1 MHVRAWIPQHERK
14 KAVDVATVVDV
25 VVKES
30 TSRKMTSVSEIFV
43 RRPVMTTLIM
53 IGILV
58 FGIVAYRMLPVS
70 DLPNVDFPTIQ
81 VTAQLPGAAP
91 DTMASAVATP
101 LEKQFS
107 TIPALDS
114 MTSVSGIGQTQI
126 TLQFTLERNI
136 DAAALDVQSSISAAL
151 KQLPPTM
158 TTPPTFRKVNPAD
171 APIFFLGMSSK
182 TLPLSKVDEYG
193 ESLLAQR
200 LSMIDGVALVN
211 VYGSAKYAVRI
222 DLDPG
227 AMASRGL
234 GIDQVQAAVSAG
246 NVDLPTGVLYG
257 SDRTYNVIVNGQY
270 DNAKPFG
277 DLIVSYQ
284 NGAPVRLKDIGHVYD
299 GVQTDKLAAWVNGQ
313 RGVLLAI
320 QKQPGV
326 NTIAVVQRIR
336 AVLPGFEKQ
345 LPAGVDLKIFYDRTE
360 SIRASVDD
368 VEFSLLLALGLVIL
382 VIFIFLRNLSATI
395 IPALALPMS
404 IVGTFAVM
412 YPFGYSLDNLSL
424 MALTL
429 CVGFV
434 VDDAIVMLENISRHM
449 DMGKTPLQATLDG
462 AQEIGFTIVSMTL
475 SLAAVFIPLLFM
487 GGIIG
492 RLLHEFAV
500 TIVSAVL
507 VSGFVS
513 LSLTPMLCSRM
524 LKSHKGEKH
533 GRMYQFFED
542 VFDGMQGF
550 YKRTLHASLDHR
562 RWVLAGFGL
571 ILIVTVAL
579 FVLVPKGFLPS
590 DDTGQLF
597 VFTEADQDVGFA
609 EMARKQHEAAA
620 IIQQDKNIQGVMSFI
635 GVSGSSA
642 TINLGRMIITLK
654 PRSERA
660 VPDDVIQELRPKL
673 TGIPGFKV
681 YLQNIPIIRIGGQLT
696 KTQYQYTLQDIDTK
710 ELFAFVPKLV
720 ASISKLQGFQD
731 VTSDLLI
738 ATPEMDVKI
747 DRDAASA
754 VGVTAAQIEGALY
767 TAFGPQQVST
777 IYTSIDQYWVL
788 MQVDPAKQDDTGVL
802 GQIYI
807 HSSGGQL
814 VPLSAVAHFDK
825 SVGPATISHFGQ
837 VPSVTLSFNLAPG
850 VSLSQAVERIDAAV
864 AKMNMPETI
873 TGSFQGTAQAFQSSI
888 AGMGILLML
897 AIFVIYLVLGILYE
911 SFIHPVTILLG
922 LPTAAFG
929 ALLTLM
935 IFHIDLNL
943 YSAVGLIMLIGIVK
957 KNAIMMIDFAVGA
970 ERGGKSA
977 EEAIFEACLVRFRPI
992 MMTSFAALFG
1002 TLPIAIGFGAGGDSR
1017 RPLGLA
1023 VVGGLLTSQILTLY
1037 LTPAIYVY
1045 FDHFQEWLRHRRKRR
1060 ATGRHNVA
1068 AAD

>member
-1 MHVRAWIPQHERK
+1 M
-14 KAVDVATVVDV
+14 
-25 VVKES
+25 
-30 TSRKMTSVSEIFV
+30 
-43 RRPVMTTLIM
+43 
-53 IGILV
+53 
-58 FGIVAYRMLPVS
+58 
-70 DLPNVDFPTIQ
+70 DFPTIQ
-81 VTAQLPGAAP
+81 VSAQLPGASP
-91 DTMASAVATP
+91 ETMASAVATP

-114 MTSVSGIGQTQI
+114 MTSASGIGQTQI

-136 DAAALDVQSSISAAL
+136 DAAALDVQSAISAAL

-171 APIFFLGMSSK
+171 APIYFIGMESD

-227 AMASRGL
+227 AMAARGL
-234 GIDQVQAAVSAG
+234 GIDTVAAAVSNG
-246 NVDLPTGVLYG
+246 NVNLPTGTLYG
-257 SDRTYNVIVNGQY
+257 SDRTYNVMVDGQFEA
-270 DNAKPFG
+270 AKPFA

-284 NGAPVRLKDIGHVYD
+284 NGAPVRLRDIGNVYD
-299 GVQTDKLAAWVNGQ
+299 GIQNDKLAAWVNGK

-326 NTIAVVQRIR
+326 NTIAVVQRIKE
-336 AVLPGFEKQ
+336 VLPGFQKQ
-345 LPAGVDLKIFYDRTE
+345 LPAGVSLKVFYDRTE

-368 VEFSLLLALGLVIL
+368 VEFSLMLALMLVVL
-382 VIFIFLRNLSATI
+382 VIFVFLRNLSATI
-395 IPALALPMS
+395 IPSLALPMS
-404 IVGTFAVM
+404 IVGTFAIM

-434 VDDAIVMLENISRHM
+434 VDDAIVMLENIARHM
-449 DMGKTPLQATLDG
+449 EMGKPPLQATFDG
-462 AQEIGFTIVSMTL
+462 AREIGFTILSMTL
-475 SLAAVFIPLLFM
+475 SLAAVFIPIMFM
-487 GGIIG
+487 SGIIG

-500 TIVSAVL
+500 TIVAAVL

-524 LKSHKGEKH
+524 LKSHTGEKH
-533 GRMYQFFED
+533 GRMYQAFENF
-542 VFDGMQGF
+542 FDGMQNF
-550 YKRTLHASLDHR
+550 YKRTLQVSLAHR
-562 RWVLAGFGL
+562 GIVMLAFVAIVAATAVLFA
-571 ILIVTVAL
+571 
-579 FVLVPKGFLPS
+579 LVPKGFLPS

-597 VFTEADQDVGFA
+597 VFTEADQDVGFD
-609 EMARKQHEAAA
+609 EMARKHNEAAKIVREDPA
-620 IIQQDKNIQGVMSFI
+620 VAGVMAFI

-642 TINLGRMIITLK
+642 TLNVGRMIVTLK
-654 PRSERA
+654 PRSERGS
-660 VPDDVIQELRPKL
+660 PDEVIQELRPKL
-673 TGIPGFKV
+673 QGIPGFKV

-720 ASISKLQGFQD
+720 DAVARLPGFQD

-747 DRDAASA
+747 DRDAAAS
-754 VGVTAAQIEGALY
+754 VGVTANQIESALY

-788 MQVDPAKQDDTGVL
+788 MQVDPKRQNDPAVL
-802 GQIYI
+802 GQLYV
-807 HSSGGQL
+807 HSANGQL
-814 VPLSAVAHFDK
+814 VPLSAVAHFER
-825 SVGPATISHFGQ
+825 SVGPAAISHLGQ

-850 VSLSQAVERIDAAV
+850 VSLSQAVERLDAAV
-864 AKMNMPETI
+864 AQLKMPDTI

-888 AGMGILLML
+888 SSMGSLLL
-897 AIFVIYLVLGILYE
+897 FAVFVIYLVLGILYE
-911 SFIHPVTILLG
+911 SFIHPLTILFGVL
-922 LPTAAFG
+922 TAAFG
-929 ALLTLM
+929 AVLTLL

-957 KNAIMMIDFAVGA
+957 KNAIMMIDFALEKQREGETA
-970 ERGGKSA
+970 EN
-977 EEAIFEACLVRFRPI
+977 AIFDACIVRFRPI
-992 MMTSFAALFG
+992 MMTSFAALMG
-1002 TLPIAIGFGAGGDSR
+1002 TLPIALGLGAGAESR
-1017 RPLGLA
+1017 RPLGVA

-1037 LTPAIYVY
+1037 LTPVLYLY
-1045 FDHFQEWLRHRRKRR
+1045 FERLQEWLQHRRGKRKAR
-1060 ATGRHNVA
+1060 RQSTANVPIEQR
-1068 AAD
+1068 

>member
-1 MHVRAWIPQHERK
+1 M
-14 KAVDVATVVDV
+14 
-25 VVKES
+25 S
-30 TSRKMTSVSEIFV
+30 SMSEIFV
-43 RRPVMTTLIM
+43 RRPVMTTLVM
-53 IGILV
+53 VGILV
-58 FGIVAYRMLPVS
+58 FGVVGYRLLPVS

-81 VTAQLPGAAP
+81 VTATLPGASP
-91 DTMASAVATP
+91 ETMSSAVATP

-107 TIPALDS
+107 TIAALDS
-114 MTSVSGIGQTQI
+114 MTSVSGIGQSQI

-136 DAAALDVQSSISAAL
+136 DDAALDVQSAISAAL

-171 APIFFLGMSSK
+171 APIYFIGMSSK

-222 DLDPG
+222 DLDPA
-227 AMASRGL
+227 AMAARGL
-234 GIDQVQAAVSAG
+234 GIDQVSAAVGNG
-246 NVDLPTGVLYG
+246 NVNLPTGTLYG
-257 SDRTYNVIVNGQY
+257 SDRTYNVMVNGQF
-270 DNAKPFG
+270 DAAKPFA

-284 NGAPVRLKDIGHVYD
+284 NGAPVRLRDIGKVYD
-299 GVQTDKLAAWVNGQ
+299 GIQNDKLAAWVNGT

-326 NTIAVVQRIR
+326 NTIAVVQRIK
-336 AVLPGFEKQ
+336 AVLPGFQKQ
-345 LPAGVDLKIFYDRTE
+345 LPAGVDLKVFYDRTE
-360 SIRASVDD
+360 SIRASVND

-382 VIFIFLRNLSATI
+382 VIFVFLRNLSATI
-395 IPALALPMS
+395 IPSLALPMS
-404 IVGTFAVM
+404 IVGTFAIM

-449 DMGKTPLQATLDG
+449 EMGKTPLQATFDG
-462 AQEIGFTIVSMTL
+462 AKEIGFTILSMTL
-475 SLAAVFIPLLFM
+475 SLAAVFIPILFM
-487 GGIIG
+487 SGIIG

-500 TIVSAVL
+500 TIVAAVL

-513 LSLTPMLCSRM
+513 ISLTPMLCSRM
-524 LKSHKGEKH
+524 LKSHAGEKH
-533 GRMYQFFED
+533 GRMYQAFENF
-542 VFDGMQGF
+542 FDGMQNF
-550 YKRTLHASLDHR
+550 YKRTLHVALAHR
-562 RWVLAGFGL
+562 ALVILSFAL
-571 ILIVTVAL
+571 IIVATAVL

-597 VFTEADQDVGFA
+597 VFTEADQDVGFD
-609 EMARKQHEAAA
+609 EMARKHNEAAK
-620 IIQQDKNIQGVMSFI
+620 IIADDPAVQGVMAFI

-642 TINLGRMIITLK
+642 SLNLGRMIVTLK
-654 PRSERA
+654 PRSERGS
-660 VPDDVIQELRPKL
+660 PDEVIQEMRPKL
-673 TGIPGFKV
+673 NGIPGFKV

-720 ASISKLQGFQD
+720 DSISKLQGFQD

-754 VGVTAAQIEGALY
+754 VGVTANQIESALY

-777 IYTSIDQYWVL
+777 IYTSIDEYWVL
-788 MQVDPAKQDDTGVL
+788 MQVDPKRQNDPGVL

-807 HSSGGQL
+807 HSSGGQE

-825 SVGPATISHFGQ
+825 SVGAATISHLGQ
-837 VPSVTLSFNLAPG
+837 VPSVTISFNLAPG
-850 VSLSQAVERIDAAV
+850 VSLGEAVERIDGAV
-864 AKMNMPETI
+864 SKIKMPDTI

-888 AGMGILLML
+888 SSMGSLLL
-897 AIFVIYLVLGILYE
+897 FAVFVIYLVLGILYE
-911 SFIHPVTILLG
+911 SFIHPLTILFGVL
-922 LPTAAFG
+922 TAAFG
-929 ALLTLM
+929 ALLTLL

-957 KNAIMMIDFAVGA
+957 KNAIMMIDFALEKQREGEKA
-970 ERGGKSA
+970 A
-977 EEAIFEACLVRFRPI
+977 DAIFDACIVRFRPI
-992 MMTSFAALFG
+992 MMTSFAALMG
-1002 TLPIAIGFGAGGDSR
+1002 TLPIALGIGAGAESR
-1017 RPLGLA
+1017 RPLGVA
-1023 VVGGLLTSQILTLY
+1023 VVGGLLTSQVLTLY
-1037 LTPAIYVY
+1037 LTPVIYLY
-1045 FDHFQEWLRHRRKRR
+1045 FERLQEWLQHRRGKKKGKTPVD
-1060 ATGRHNVA
+1060 ATHTA
-1068 AAD
+1068 MESH

>member
-1 MHVRAWIPQHERK
+1 
-14 KAVDVATVVDV
+14 
-25 VVKES
+25 
-30 TSRKMTSVSEIFV
+30 MTSVSEIFV
-43 RRPVMTTLIM
+43 RRPVMTTLVM
-53 IGILV
+53 VGILV

-81 VTAQLPGAAP
+81 VSATLPGASP
-91 DTMASAVATP
+91 ETMASAVATP

-114 MTSVSGIGQTQI
+114 MTSVSGIGQSQI

-136 DAAALDVQSSISAAL
+136 DAAALDVQSAISAAL

-171 APIFFLGMSSK
+171 APIFFVGMSSK

-227 AMASRGL
+227 AMAARGL
-234 GIDQVQAAVSAG
+234 GIDQVQAAVSSG
-246 NVDLPTGVLYG
+246 NVDLPTGTLYG
-257 SDRTYNVIVNGQY
+257 SNRTYNVMVNGQFEA
-270 DNAKPFG
+270 AKPFES
-277 DLIVSYQ
+277 LIVSYQ
-284 NGAPVRLKDIGHVYD
+284 NGAPVRLGDIGHIYD
-299 GVQTDKLAAWVNGQ
+299 GVQNDKLAAWVNGT

-345 LPAGVDLKIFYDRTE
+345 LPAGVDLKVFYDRTE
-360 SIRASVDD
+360 SIRASVND
-368 VEFSLLLALGLVIL
+368 VQFSLFLALILVVL
-382 VIFIFLRNLSATI
+382 VIFLFLRNLSATI
-395 IPALALPMS
+395 IPSLALPMS
-404 IVGTFAVM
+404 IVGTFAIM

-434 VDDAIVMLENISRHM
+434 VDDAIVMLENISRHLE
-449 DMGKTPLQATLDG
+449 MGKSAMQATFDG
-462 AQEIGFTIVSMTL
+462 AREIGFTIVSMTL

-524 LKSHKGEKH
+524 LKSHQGERH
-533 GRMYQFFED
+533 GRMYQFFEH
-542 VFDGMQGF
+542 VFDGMQDF
-550 YKRTLHASLDHR
+550 YRRTLQVCLDHR
-562 RWVLAGFGL
+562 RIVLFAFGL
-571 ILIVTVAL
+571 ILAATVVL
-579 FVLVPKGFLPS
+579 FVVVPKGFLPS

-597 VFTEADQDVGFA
+597 AFDEADQDIGFD
-609 EMARKQHEAAA
+609 EMARKHNAAA
-620 IIQQDKNIQGVMSFI
+620 KIIREDPNVAGVMAFM

-642 TINLGRMIITLK
+642 TLNVGRMIVTLK

-660 VPDDVIQELRPKL
+660 SPDEVIQELRPKL

-720 ASISKLQGFQD
+720 DAIGKLPGFQD

-738 ATPEMDVKI
+738 ASPQMDVKI

-754 VGVTAAQIEGALY
+754 AGVTAAQVEGALY

-788 MQVDPAKQDDTGVL
+788 MQVDPKRQGDPNVL
-802 GQIYI
+802 NQIYI
-807 HSSGGQL
+807 HSSNGQQ
-814 VPLSAVAHFDK
+814 VPLSAVAHFEK
-825 SVGPATISHFGQ
+825 SVGPATISHLGQ
-837 VPSVTLSFNLAPG
+837 VPSVTVSFNLAPG
-850 VSLSQAVERIDAAV
+850 VSLSQAVERIETAV
-864 AKMNMPETI
+864 ARIRMPDTI
-873 TGSFQGTAQAFQSSI
+873 TGSFQGTAQAFQSSV
-888 AGMGILLML
+888 AGMGMLLAL

-911 SFIHPVTILLG
+911 SFIHPLTILSG

-935 IFHIDLNL
+935 LFGIDLNL

-957 KNAIMMIDFAVGA
+957 KNAIMMIDFAVEA

-1002 TLPIAIGFGAGGDSR
+1002 TLPIAMGLGAGAESR

-1023 VVGGLLTSQILTLY
+1023 VVGGLLTSQVLTLY
-1037 LTPAIYVY
+1037 LTPVIYLY
-1045 FDHFQEWLRHRRKRR
+1045 FDRLQERLRRRRGLSASPASGAAR
-1060 ATGRHNVA
+1060 ELGRMGHA
-1068 AAD
+1068 HD